1 MGYNRRNFR
10 FEMDSQL
17 DYADEDSPFPE
28 VRASVSNIDDPSIP
42 ANTFRVWFLGFILL
56 LSATYVATFRHLC

>member
-1 MGYNRRNFR
+1 
-10 FEMDSQL
+10 MDSQL

-56 LSATYVATFRHLC
+56 LAATYVESFDYLCY